1 MGYLRRHARP
11 RRRNIRRAL
20 IESLRAGRAPRRR
33 GALALRRD
41 TSLEHR
47 GDRRRPLVTS
57 LSEASLHSPNVAAV
71 LARLSAEAS
80 RRDPQVKELVRIR
93 EAELGRR
100 MSQAER
106 YELYGDAPL
115 AIAPEVGALL
125 YALCLGARATSVVE
139 FGCSQAFSTIH
150 LAAALR
156 DAGNGGSV
164 VTTEILPAKAKTAR
178 QNLLDAGLHD
188 PVDLRVGDAIATL
201 ADVRG
206 PVDLLFL
213 DGRNDLYLEV
223 LQLMQPRLA
232 ASALVAA
239 DLSADDPDLDPYL
252 EHVRDP
258 RHGYLSTL
266 IPLDDGVE
274 LSVRVPP
281 R

>member
-1 MGYLRRHARP
+1 MSP
-11 RRRNIRRAL
+11 P
-20 IESLRAGRAPRRR
+20 EP
-33 GALALRRD
+33 
-41 TSLEHR
+41 
-47 GDRRRPLVTS
+47 
-57 LSEASLHSPNVAAV
+57 SLHSPRVAGV
-71 LARLSAEAS
+71 LARLSTAAS

-93 EAELGRR
+93 EAQLGRR
-100 MSQAER
+100 MSQVER

-115 AIAPEVGALL
+115 AIMPEVGVLL
-125 YALCLGARATSVVE
+125 YTLCLGSRAASVVE

-164 VTTEILPAKAKTAR
+164 VSTEVLSAKAMTAR
-178 QNLLDAGLHD
+178 ENLAEAGLD
-188 PVDLRVGDAIATL
+188 DLVELRIGDATATL
-201 ADVRG
+201 ADVPG

-213 DGRNDLYLEV
+213 DGRNDLYLDI
-223 LQLMQPRLA
+223 LRLMEPRLA
-232 ASALVAA
+232 ACAVVAA

-266 IPLDDGVE
+266 IPLNDGVE
-274 LSVRVPP
+274 LSVRVPA